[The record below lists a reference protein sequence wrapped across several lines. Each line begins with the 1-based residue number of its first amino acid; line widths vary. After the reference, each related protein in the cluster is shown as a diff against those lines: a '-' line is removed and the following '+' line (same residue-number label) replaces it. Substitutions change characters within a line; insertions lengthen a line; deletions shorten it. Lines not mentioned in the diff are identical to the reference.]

1 MRDIGKNIKAL
12 REAKNLTQEEFAQL
26 LFVTRQTV
34 SNYETGKTR
43 PDVDMILRIAQVLD
57 TDANTVFYGTPV
69 PEEKILA
76 RRKLVIGTILLGIL
90 FAGFVLLLPVEIRLQ
105 QRYIITLSLFLHG
118 LLSPVMALLFGWLV
132 LQGLSLLLKFKSL
145 QKSWSPYV
153 RYTLTAI
160 LCIAL
165 LLMLFMTI
173 PAVIGLNFPHIPSWL
188 ASCCYGILILNTK
201 ATAVYALLGATLW
214 LFSPTE
220 TQ

>member
-43 PDVDMILRIAQVLD
+43 PDVDMILKIAQVLD

-105 QRYIITLSLFLHG
+105 QRYILTLSLFLHG
-118 LLSPVMALLFGWLV
+118 LLSPVMALLFGWLL
-132 LQGLSLLLKFKSL
+132 LQGLSLVLKFKRL
-145 QKSWSPYV
+145 QKPWAKYI
-153 RYTLTAI
+153 RYAIMAALCVLLVFTLFV
-160 LCIAL
+160 L
-165 LLMLFMTI
+165 L
-173 PAVIGLNFPHIPSWL
+173 PSVAGLNVSGIPLWL
-188 ASCCYGILILNTK
+188 SSCCYGVLILNTK
-201 ATAVYALLGATLW
+201 ATASYVLLGAALW
-214 LFSPTE
+214 IFGAD
-220 TQ
+220 